1 MTGTLVQL
9 VGGSMGEGI
18 GVLLDPVILA
28 VILLGTAIGIVF
40 GAVPGFS
47 ATMTIILLTPVT
59 IPLQPAVALIL
70 LVSAYGGA
78 VYGGSIPAILINTPG
93 APGSV
98 VTCWDGYKLTQQGKA
113 VYTLAVSAFASG
125 MAGILAAAVLLLAA
139 PIVAEFA
146 LEFGPPEM
154 FLLAIF
160 ALTIIPA
167 VKNASLSKG
176 LLAGLFGLLVAT
188 VGNDPQL
195 AQPRATYGLTIL
207 QSGFDYIVILIGLFV
222 LTEMIRLAMRGSII
236 EDGGDESLGGYDQ
249 VVEGVKAVLARPVD
263 FLRSTAIG
271 AFVGSLPGAGADVA
285 NFVSYN
291 EAQRWSSDE
300 KSARYGTG
308 IIEGVIAADSSNNAT
323 QGGALIPTLTLGIPG
338 SGSTAALIGALAI
351 HGLNPGPG
359 LFQRSGPIVYAM
371 IFSLFLGNILIIVY
385 GLSGS
390 RYFGKVAYIPI
401 RFIIPIVTVLAVVG
415 AFAVR
420 NAQFD
425 LFVILAVGV
434 LGLVFVKYDYPLV
447 SPVLGV
453 IVGDLAE
460 TGFARGWLLN
470 SESWSAFLTN
480 SGVSIG
486 LTVLITLSLVI
497 TMVSNYRE
505 GRSG

>member
-1 MTGTLVQL
+1 MIGTLGQL
-9 VGGSMGEGI
+9 AGGSMGEGI
-18 GVLLDPVILA
+18 GVLADPTILA
-28 VILLGTAIGIVF
+28 MILLGTAIGVVF
-40 GAVPGFS
+40 GAIPGFS

-59 IPLQPAVALIL
+59 IPLQPAVALVL

-98 VTCWDGYKLTQQGKA
+98 VTCWDGYELTQQGRA
-113 VYTLAVSAFASG
+113 VYTLAASAFASG
-125 MAGILAAAVLLLAA
+125 MAGILAAGVLLLAA
-139 PIVAEFA
+139 PVVAGFA

-222 LTEMIRLAMRGSII
+222 LTEMIRLAMRGSIVKG
-236 EDGGDESLGGYDQ
+236 GGDETLGGYDQ
-249 VVEGVKAVLARPVD
+249 VVDGVKAVLARPVE
-263 FLRSTAIG
+263 FLRSSAIG

-291 EAQRWSSDE
+291 ESQRWASDD

-371 IFSLFLGNILIIVY
+371 IFSLFLGNILIITY

-486 LTVLITLSLVI
+486 LTVLIVLSLVV
-497 TMVSNYRE
+497 TMVSNYRD
-505 GRSG
+505 GQTG